1 MPWRWPRRP
10 SDCTKEPH
18 SNALPPSRQG
28 ARSQWER
35 RWHHWRRWRSDFGT
49 FDLEKVRARPRTVE
63 RGVVAAPV
71 ADRGP
76 GSCAVRGQAWAR
88 GAGAGDQPA
97 FAAAYRNRDNGL
109 IYETNKREAPGAHVS
124 SKMERQSSQESGQR
138 HPLLRLAL
146 WEKCRPSTSLSK
158 NTLRRVCEA
167 VVFLSLVPNCLNR
180 IIKGRPSWSKL

>member
-1 MPWRWPRRP
+1 MIH
-10 SDCTKEPH
+10 TIEMLLG
-18 SNALPPSRQG
+18 LPPMNQNDAS
-28 ARSQWER
+28 
-35 RWHHWRRWRSDFGT
+35 
-49 FDLEKVRARPRTVE
+49 
-63 RGVVAAPV
+63 APV
-71 ADRGP
+71 MGP
-76 GSCAVRGQAWAR
+76 LFS
-88 GAGAGDQPA
+88 GAGDQPA
-97 FAAAYRNRDNGL
+97 FAADYRNRDNGL

-158 NTLRRVCEA
+158 NTLGRVCEA